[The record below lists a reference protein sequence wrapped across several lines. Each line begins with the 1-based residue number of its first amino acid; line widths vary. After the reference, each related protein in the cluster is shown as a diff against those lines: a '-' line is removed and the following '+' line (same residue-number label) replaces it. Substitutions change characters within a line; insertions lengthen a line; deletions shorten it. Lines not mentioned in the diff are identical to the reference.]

1 MDERN
6 GYIALEGLDQVLK
19 AFDKADKDVCRA
31 AMKGLARGGM
41 NIIADSQINLRENG
55 SWVSGYLASSG
66 RAIFMGHNYDQH
78 EGRALES
85 QCERVESRDD
95 TTLDVGFFDT
105 TNKGSGYALYV
116 EYGRRAGKFP
126 PLDELVQWARKKF
139 TLKEKDA
146 KSVGFLIARKIA
158 KKGSKPH
165 PFFQPAVKKNEQS
178 ILRAVRD
185 AVRKKTK

>member
-19 AFDKADKDVCRA
+19 AFDKADKDIRKA
-31 AMKGLARGGM
+31 AMAGLEKGGM
-41 NIIADSQINLRENG
+41 GIIADAQVNLRENG
-55 SWVSGYLASSG
+55 SVVTGLLRQSGKV
-66 RAIFMGHNYDQH
+66 QK
-78 EGRALES
+78 
-85 QCERVESRDD
+85 VDD
-95 TTLDVGFFDT
+95 ETLDVGFFDT
-105 TNKGSGYALYV
+105 TNQHSGYALYV

-139 TLKEKDA
+139 RLKEKDA

-158 KKGSKPH
+158 KEGSKPH

>member
-19 AFDKADKDVCRA
+19 ALDKADKDVRRA
-31 AMKGLARGGM
+31 AMAGLEKGGM
-41 NIIADSQINLRENG
+41 GIIADAQVNLRENG
-55 SWVSGYLASSG
+55 SVVTGLLRQSGKV
-66 RAIFMGHNYDQH
+66 QK
-78 EGRALES
+78 
-85 QCERVESRDD
+85 VDD
-95 TTLDVGFFDT
+95 ETLDVGFFDT
-105 TNKGSGYALYV
+105 TNQHSGYALYV